1 MPWSLE
7 DCPQKNVNR
16 WKNISLD
23 VNGYADGFASEV
35 LFEKYTKA
43 CTGGKM
49 RREMSGVSLMLQA
62 FDGKHPCR
70 LNVVRHCKQ
79 KIVGC
84 QARKVDQRWLC
95 QAGDRKDRHSECLIR
110 PSPMQRVLPNSKR
123 RYHVVFNEEKGLKG
137 FPMTKN
143 NVSLFS
149 LRCPK
154 CQRLEAPVSL

>member
-1 MPWSLE
+1 MIALTFRVAVKGTQLLFEEVYDCVEGLFQRERDKTPGSDKGEVPWSLE

-23 VNGYADGFASEV
+23 VTGYADGFASEV

-70 LNVVRHCKQ
+70 LNVVRHC
-79 KIVGC
+79 
-84 QARKVDQRWLC
+84 
-95 QAGDRKDRHSECLIR
+95 
-110 PSPMQRVLPNSKR
+110 
-123 RYHVVFNEEKGLKG
+123 
-137 FPMTKN
+137 
-143 NVSLFS
+143 
-149 LRCPK
+149 
-154 CQRLEAPVSL
+154 